1 MSGIK
6 LSRVDLNLFV
16 VLETIYAEG
25 GITRA
30 AEKLRLSQPAISHSL
45 ARLRELFGDPLF
57 ERIGQRMM
65 PTPLTQQLIDPLRNS
80 LDQIGSVISETGHF
94 DPATAQRKLVIG
106 IRTAF
111 ESSVMPRVMQA
122 LQAQAPG
129 IRVSTIRL
137 KRGEIERELGCGSL
151 DLAIDVP
158 LGFSGAVRTRPLLA
172 DRLVVVARKHH
183 PVIRGRVDLPTY
195 LSLRHIMV
203 SGRRLGQ
210 SLEDIELRKLGY
222 TRDIAWRCQSYLA
235 GCAAVAQT
243 DLVLT
248 MVSQQAVMASASF
261 GNQIVEMPAMGARRV
276 QMELHVYW
284 HQNAEHDMANRW
296 VRQLVSDCFAA

>member
-1 MSGIK
+1 MSGMK

-57 ERIGQRMM
+57 QRIGQRMM
-65 PTPLTQQLIDPLRNS
+65 PTPLTQQLIDPLRSS
-80 LDQIGSVISETGHF
+80 LDQIGSVIRETGRF

-137 KRGEIERELGCGSL
+137 KRAEIERELGSGSL

-158 LGFSGAVRTRPLLA
+158 LSFTDAVRTRRLSA
-172 DRLVVVARKHH
+172 DRLVVVVRKEH
-183 PVIRGRVDLPTY
+183 PVIQGRVDLPTY
-195 LSLRHIMV
+195 LSQRHILV
-203 SGRRLGQ
+203 TGRRLGQ
-210 SLEDIELRKLGY
+210 ALEDVELRKLGY
-222 TRDIAWRCQSYLA
+222 TRDVAWRCQSYLA

-261 GNQIVEMPAMGARRV
+261 GNQVLEMPAIRA
-276 QMELHVYW
+276 QMELYLYW

-296 VRQLVSDCFAA
+296 VRQRVADCFPA